1 MENNNIYLIQYI
13 RHIVNNCNKT
23 KRNIVELVG
32 YKQDAIAKITDT
44 LGSLD
49 ELINHL
55 NDKICVFRKD
65 IESKNVELENFSL
78 QTFVKDTVA
87 RLKAI
92 VEDDRIDLKSNFQA
106 NIKDNIIGDSLRIR
120 AVLSQLAESA
130 IIYGTKG
137 TTINICVHLL
147 PSQDGKTDSKD
158 KILQFVVQS
167 IGPSI
172 QKEKL
177 QKMNS
182 ELSNSNLTEHQELGQ
197 GFVFIKQ
204 LTHQMKGNL
213 KIDQGSNYISSS
225 FEVPIQLYT

>member
-1 MENNNIYLIQYI
+1 MENNHIDLIQYI
-13 RHIVNNCNKT
+13 RHIVNNCNKA
-23 KRNIVELVG
+23 KWNILELIG
-32 YKQDAIAKITDT
+32 YKQDAVAKITDT
-44 LGSLD
+44 LGLLD
-49 ELINHL
+49 EQMDHL
-55 NDKICVFRKD
+55 NDTICVFRKD

-92 VEDDRIDLKSNFQA
+92 AEDDRIDLKSNFQA
-106 NIKDNIIGDSLRIR
+106 NIKDSIIGDSFRIR
-120 AVLSQLAESA
+120 AVLSQLVGSA
-130 IIYGTKG
+130 IIHGTKC

-177 QKMNS
+177 QKINS
-182 ELSNSNLTEHQELGQ
+182 ELSNSNLTKHQELGQ
-197 GFVFIKQ
+197 GLVFIKQ

>member
-44 LGSLD
+44 LGLLD

-106 NIKDNIIGDSLRIR
+106 NIKDSIIGDSLRIR

-130 IIYGTKG
+130 IIHGTKC
-137 TTINICVHLL
+137 TTINICVHLCYL
-147 PSQDGKTDSKD
+147 LKMEKQIQ
-158 KILQFVVQS
+158 KIRYYN
-167 IGPSI
+167 

-182 ELSNSNLTEHQELGQ
+182 ELSNSNLTKHQELGQ
-197 GFVFIKQ
+197 GLVFIKQ

>member
-106 NIKDNIIGDSLRIR
+106 NIKDSIIGDSLRIR
-120 AVLSQLAESA
+120 AVLSQLVEVPL
-130 IIYGTKG
+130 YMVLK
-137 TTINICVHLL
+137 
-147 PSQDGKTDSKD
+147 
-158 KILQFVVQS
+158 VQRL
-167 IGPSI
+167 I
-172 QKEKL
+172 
-177 QKMNS
+177 
-182 ELSNSNLTEHQELGQ
+182 
-197 GFVFIKQ
+197 FVFICYLLKMEKQ
-204 LTHQMKGNL
+204 IQKIKYYNL
-213 KIDQGSNYISSS
+213 
-225 FEVPIQLYT
+225 

>member
-1 MENNNIYLIQYI
+1 MENNHIDLIQYI
-13 RHIVNNCNKT
+13 RHIVNNCNKA
-23 KRNIVELVG
+23 KWNIVELIG
-32 YKQDAIAKITDT
+32 DKQDAVAKITDT
-44 LGSLD
+44 LSLLD
-49 ELINHL
+49 ELIDHL
-55 NDKICVFRKD
+55 NDKICVFRKN

-78 QTFVKDTVA
+78 QTFVKDAIA

-92 VEDDRIDLKSNFQA
+92 AEDDRIDLKSNFQA
-106 NIKDNIIGDSLRIR
+106 NIKDSIIGDSFRIR
-120 AVLSQLAESA
+120 AVLSQLVGSA
-130 IIYGTKG
+130 IIHGTKG

-147 PSQDGKTDSKD
+147 PSKDGKTDSQD
-158 KILQFVVQS
+158 KILQFVVHS

-182 ELSNSNLTEHQELGQ
+182 ELSNLNLTKHQELGQ
-197 GFVFIKQ
+197 GLVFIKQ

>member
-1 MENNNIYLIQYI
+1 MENNHIDLIQYI
-13 RHIVNNCNKT
+13 RHTVNNHNKT
-23 KRNIVELVG
+23 KRNIVELIG
-32 YKQDAIAKITDT
+32 YKQDAVAKITDT
-44 LGSLD
+44 LG
-49 ELINHL
+49 LIDKLIDHL
-55 NDKICVFRKD
+55 NDKICVFRKN

-78 QTFVKDTVA
+78 QTFVTDAVA

-92 VEDDRIDLKSNFQA
+92 AEDDRIDLKSNFQA
-106 NIKDNIIGDSLRIR
+106 NIKDSIIGDSFRIR
-120 AVLSQLAESA
+120 AVLSQLVGSA
-130 IIYGTKG
+130 IIHGTKC

-158 KILQFVVQS
+158 KILQFVVHS

-172 QKEKL
+172 QKKKL

-182 ELSNSNLTEHQELGQ
+182 ELSNLNLTKHQELGQ
-197 GFVFIKQ
+197 GLVFIKQ